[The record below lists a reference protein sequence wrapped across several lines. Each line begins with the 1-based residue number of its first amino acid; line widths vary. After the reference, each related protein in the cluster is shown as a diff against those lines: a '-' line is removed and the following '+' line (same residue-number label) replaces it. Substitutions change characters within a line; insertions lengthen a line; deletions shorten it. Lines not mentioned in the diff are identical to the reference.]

1 MIDSVMRKWLDQAR
15 VSGQPVDGS
24 ARDGTF
30 GAGCH
35 RITGLMHTLIS
46 DMVQLRLEGQ
56 KVRIK
61 CCSFRSTLHY
71 NILCVGTSHN
81 GSDMDRDVFRPSSF
95 HLPHTGECESE
106 RLRLV
111 RTRSLVSMCSL
122 LSVDMVE

>member
-1 MIDSVMRKWLDQAR
+1 MRKWLDQAR
-15 VSGQPVDGS
+15 VSGQPVDGT

-61 CCSFRSTLHY
+61 CCSFEAPSTT
-71 NILCVGTSHN
+71 ILCV
-81 GSDMDRDVFRPSSF
+81 FA
-95 HLPHTGECESE
+95 HLITVSIWAGMPFALHPFIYLLPEN
-106 RLRLV
+106 V
-111 RTRSLVSMCSL
+111 RVNA
-122 LSVDMVE
+122 